1 MSPRRAALAGGGYG
15 RYLLR
20 RAVQGVFVL
29 WAAFTL
35 SFVVLYLMP
44 SDPVSIM
51 LNATGDGVGVDPA
64 AVAALRA
71 EPHLDSPLPVQYLF
85 ALGGAARGD
94 FGTSIPTGEPVSRLI
109 AEALPPTAAL
119 TALAFTLAVLLGGGL
134 ALLATYTRW
143 RPLRQLLLSL
153 PPLGVSVPTFWI
165 GLVLLQVFSFR
176 AQLFPATGNAGF
188 SALVLP
194 ALTLAVPTG
203 AVFAQVLA
211 KNLLATWRSPFV
223 ETARAKGLGR
233 AHIQLRHAL
242 RNGSIPVLTI
252 IGIAVGQMLAGAV
265 VVETV
270 FSRNGIGRLTEQSVA
285 AQDIPVI
292 QGLVV
297 LSALVF
303 VLVNLVVDAIYP
315 LVDPRIGRLQHR
327 PAARSAEVPA

>member
-1 MSPRRAALAGGGYG
+1 MSRRSALANGGYG
-15 RYLLR
+15 RYLAR

-71 EPHLDSPLPVQYLF
+71 EHHLDSPLVVQYLF
-85 ALGGAARGD
+85 ALGDAVRGD

-109 AEALPPTAAL
+109 AEALPQTLQL
-119 TALAFTLAVLLGGGL
+119 TALSFVLAVVFGGGL
-134 ALLATYTRW
+134 ALLSTSTGW
-143 RPLRQLLLSL
+143 RPLRQALLSL
-153 PPLGVSVPTFWI
+153 PPLGVSVPTFWV
-165 GLVLLQVFSFR
+165 GLILLQVFSFR

-188 SALVLP
+188 PALVLP
-194 ALTLAVPTG
+194 AITLAVPTG

-211 KNLLATWRSPFV
+211 KNLAAAWRSPYV

-233 AHIQLRHAL
+233 TRIQLRHAL

-252 IGIAVGQMLAGAV
+252 IGITVGQMLAGAV

-270 FSRNGIGRLTEQSVA
+270 FSRNGIGRLTEESVA

-315 LVDPRIGRLQHR
+315 LVDPRIGRLER
-327 PAARSAEVPA
+327 RRVARTEEVPA